1 MITKQERIKLRSL
14 AQNIKPTIWVGK
26 DNFDEDIYNKIN
38 EELYAHELIKIA
50 LNPSQEKL
58 TDEQLS
64 EVATKTGADIV
75 TQIGKKIV
83 LYKLSNKKNIKHIL
97 NSNNK

>member
-1 MITKQERIKLRSL
+1 MITKQDRIKLRSL

-26 DNFDEDIYNKIN
+26 DNFDEDIYEKIN
-38 EELYAHELIKIA
+38 EELYIHELIKIS

-58 TDEQLS
+58 TKDELG
-64 EVATKTGADIV
+64 ELATKTGADIV

-83 LYKLSNKKNIKHIL
+83 LYKPSNKKGIKHIL
-97 NSNNK
+97 

>member
-1 MITKQERIKLRSL
+1 MITKQDRIKLRSL

-26 DNFDEDIYNKIN
+26 DNFDEDIYEKIN
-38 EELYAHELIKIA
+38 EELYIHELIKIS

-58 TDEQLS
+58 TKDELG
-64 EVATKTGADIV
+64 EIATKTGADIV

-83 LYKLSNKKNIKHIL
+83 LYKPSNKKGIKHIL
-97 NSNNK
+97 